1 MNQRIVAVIAS
12 LGLLAAA
19 SPALATQSRINAMG
33 GHHKS
38 ITIEDETNIFAL
50 PSLLVR
56 YGNMTYIDNIR
67 QGMSNTVFG
76 FHYSLSED
84 MVLAIYG
91 GRINS
96 GTRGVGDGFSAA
108 GNAITGGSAVG
119 AGAQASQASL
129 AGGGSTGVTSPVT
142 GQSAANVD
150 YKIGLLYALNIGA
163 TARLGVMLN
172 ILGDDG
178 DVEQPTGGRVDQ
190 GALLIDLA
198 AGFGLDFAAG
208 ELDLS
213 LGFEIG
219 AFGDERDGLNQ
230 RSGVPDVL
238 VENFAVD
245 SHFGFRLEGRGNF
258 EFYQQSH
265 IVPFLRMHFGTQE
278 VSNKNLPLG
287 TVQTGSWQAFDLTVG
302 TDIVFEPFENVF
314 VAPGI
319 GLRFAQQTLEGSSG
333 PANGRANSVDRDLD
347 RKISLPFYSIGV
359 DVKLLSWLDFRFGA
373 WQSVDF
379 NRASVTQNGTTTERR
394 SSDVVTEIKTGV
406 GINLPVAEST
416 LSLDIDINP
425 LYWVNGPDFLTG
437 GGNGTDNFGVSG
449 AIKYDW

>member
-1 MNQRIVAVIAS
+1 MKQRILAVTAC
-12 LGLLAAA
+12 LGLLTAAT
-19 SPALATQSRINAMG
+19 PALATQSRINAMG

-76 FHYSLSED
+76 FHYSLTED

-91 GRINS
+91 GRINA
-96 GTRGVGDGFSAA
+96 GTRGVGDGFSAS

-129 AGGGSTGVTSPVT
+129 AGGGSTGVTSPVN

-178 DVEQPTGGRVDQ
+178 DVEQPTGARVDQ

-213 LGFEIG
+213 VGFEIG

-230 RSGVPDVL
+230 RSGVNEEL
-238 VENFAVD
+238 IENFSVD
-245 SHFGFRLEGRGNF
+245 RHFGFRLEARGNF

-265 IVPFLRMHFGTQE
+265 IVPFLRMSTGSQQ
-278 VSNKNLPLG
+278 VSNRNLPLG
-287 TVQTGSWQAFDLTVG
+287 TVQTGSWKAFDLTVG

-314 VAPGI
+314 VAPGL
-319 GLRFAQQTLEGSSG
+319 GLRFAQQTLEGSAG
-333 PANGRANSVDRDLD
+333 AAGTRQNSVDRDLD

-379 NRASVTQNGTTTERR
+379 NRASVTTNGTTIERR
-394 SSDVVTEIKTGV
+394 SSDVITEIKTGV

-437 GGNGTDNFGVSG
+437 GGNGTENFGVSG

>member
-1 MNQRIVAVIAS
+1 MKQRILAVLACLS
-12 LGLLAAA
+12 LVAAA
-19 SPALATQSRINAMG
+19 TPALATQSRINAMG
-33 GHHKS
+33 GHYKA
-38 ITIEDETNIFAL
+38 ITIEDETNIFVL

-56 YGNMTYIDNIR
+56 YGNLTYIDNVH
-67 QGMSNTVFG
+67 QGLSNTVFG
-76 FHYSLSED
+76 FHYSLTD
-84 MVLAIYG
+84 NMVLAIYG
-91 GRINS
+91 GRINA
-96 GTRGVGDGFSAA
+96 GTRGTGDGFAA
-108 GNAITGGSAVG
+108 GGNAITGGSALG

-129 AGGGSTGVTSPVT
+129 AGGGTTGVTSPVT
-142 GQSAANVD
+142 NQSAANVD
-150 YKIGLLYALNIGA
+150 YKIGLLYALNLGA
-163 TARLGVMLN
+163 TARLGLMVN
-172 ILGDDG
+172 ILGDDA
-178 DVEQPTGGRVDQ
+178 DVEQPTGARVDQ

-213 LGFEIG
+213 VGFEIG
-219 AFGDERDGLNQ
+219 AFGDERDGFNQ
-230 RSGVPDVL
+230 RRQTPDTL

-245 SHFGFRLEGRGNF
+245 RHFGFRLEARGNF
-258 EFYQQSH
+258 DFFDQSH
-265 IVPFLRMHFGTQE
+265 IVPFLRMHVGSQE

-287 TVQTGSWQAFDLTVG
+287 TVQTGAWKAFDLTIG
-302 TDIVFEPFENVF
+302 SDIVFEPFENVF

-319 GLRFAQQTLEGSSG
+319 GLRFAQQTLEGSQG
-333 PANGRANSVDRDLD
+333 PAAGRATSVDRDLD

-379 NRASVTQNGTTTERR
+379 NRASVTQGGTTTERR

-437 GGNGTDNFGVSG
+437 AGNTTGNFGVSG